1 MWNRPKQSREENGM
15 TDEQARIRSYL
26 EAQGAKLSPPA
37 IIDKVRAAMA
47 DLRKAAEAVPAAR
60 FCERPADDEW
70 SANEVMAHVLA
81 AGAYFGAGITSVLD
95 QAQPPRRMKGQG
107 NEDAPTRP
115 AAEWSALLARDRE
128 ALFERVL
135 SADPL
140 AHLERPIEHGMFGPL
155 NWRECL
161 LFMRLHDLDH
171 AGQLQKIAAAL
182 TASQP
187 A

>member
-1 MWNRPKQSREENGM
+1 M
-15 TDEQARIRSYL
+15 TDDEKRIRSYL

-47 DLRKAAEAVPAAR
+47 DLGAAAKAVPAAR
-60 FCERPADDEW
+60 FTERPAADEW
-70 SANEVMAHVLA
+70 SANEVLGHVAA
-81 AGAYFGAGITSVLD
+81 AGAYFGGGIANALD
-95 QAQPPRRMKGQG
+95 GAPPPPRMKDQG
-107 NEDAPTRP
+107 AVGAPVRS

-128 ALFERVL
+128 ALFEREL

-140 AHLERPIEHGMFGPL
+140 ASLERPIEHGMFGPL
-155 NWRECL
+155 NWRETL

-182 TASQP
+182 TASRS